1 MNGIF
6 YLVGLTLV
14 GLFVLEA
21 LVHSPGPTIKK
32 SGVPGLI
39 QVPWRDAA
47 PARSGAGAGRAP
59 EAAPIGGGAP
69 PPAITAGPH
78 RGPPTP

>member
-14 GLFVLEA
+14 GVFVLAA
-21 LVHSPGPTIKK
+21 LVHSSEPTIKK

-39 QVPWRDAA
+39 QVPWQDNAWGTRL
-47 PARSGAGAGRAP
+47 
-59 EAAPIGGGAP
+59 
-69 PPAITAGPH
+69 GP
-78 RGPPTP
+78 R

>member
-14 GLFVLEA
+14 GVFVLEA

-39 QVPWRDAA
+39 QVSAQDAA
-47 PARSGAGAGRAP
+47 AGRRRP
-59 EAAPIGGGAP
+59 GA
-69 PPAITAGPH
+69 
-78 RGPPTP
+78 

>member
-14 GLFVLEA
+14 GVFVLEA
-21 LVHSPGPTIKK
+21 LVHSPKPTIKK

-39 QVPWRDAA
+39 R
-47 PARSGAGAGRAP
+47 RYHGRMTRRGRGLAGAGNQQRA
-59 EAAPIGGGAP
+59 GDG
-69 PPAITAGPH
+69 
-78 RGPPTP
+78 

>member
-14 GLFVLEA
+14 GVFVLAA
-21 LVHSPGPTIKK
+21 LVHSPEPTIKK

-39 QVPWRDAA
+39 QVPWQDNASGRGLARAERIGAA
-47 PARSGAGAGRAP
+47 RR
-59 EAAPIGGGAP
+59 
-69 PPAITAGPH
+69 
-78 RGPPTP
+78 